1 MTLASASPLRVTLPD
16 AARGT
21 TAANA
26 VTRPHHVGRRRQGSV
41 AGQIREQRRGYAR
54 AVLQGVARTHRG
66 RPASGVATILRQSLT
81 SLGVRLPP
89 ARLRELA
96 AQIEAGQPVELA

>member
-1 MTLASASPLRVTLPD
+1 
-16 AARGT
+16 
-21 TAANA
+21 
-26 VTRPHHVGRRRQGSV
+26 
-41 AGQIREQRRGYAR
+41 
-54 AVLQGVARTHRG
+54 VARTHRG

-81 SLGVRLPP
+81 PLGVRLPP

>member
-1 MTLASASPLRVTLPD
+1 
-16 AARGT
+16 
-21 TAANA
+21 
-26 VTRPHHVGRRRQGSV
+26 
-41 AGQIREQRRGYAR
+41 
-54 AVLQGVARTHRG
+54 VARTHRG